1 MRDARRRQ
9 GSRYGQG
16 SQRRQVALPDLPY
29 SRIIALLAILVLVFA
44 LTRCVGAFLNRGSDN
59 AAQTGGGSNQG
70 STEQTLV
77 SSPDGATP
85 DEASLKALI
94 GDEKAN
100 KLLERAK
107 TDPDAYWVASHVDK
121 YAFDGDSVQVK
132 TLKLAADEP
141 AAIRFVRAFPED
153 YPADAENADPSIAI
167 DDSQLKGTRFDTKVP
182 HYYQWDPR
190 WAQTV
195 YSSTAFGLTG
205 CGPTCMSMVYQG
217 LTGATDKDPYVMSV
231 IAQQGGYMDQY
242 HGTAHAFYV
251 DTADAFGLRC
261 ESISVSANNIVS
273 YLQSGHVIIAN
284 LVPGHFTTVGHYFV
298 LVGVDSDGKI
308 IINDPY
314 SQVRSMQTWDADL
327 IASESRALYAYSR
340 S

>member
-1 MRDARRRQ
+1 MT
-9 GSRYGQG
+9 
-16 SQRRQVALPDLPY
+16 
-29 SRIIALLAILVLVFA
+29 LLVILVLVFA
-44 LTRCVGAFLNRGSDN
+44 LSRCVGAFLDRGSGDT
-59 AAQTGGGSNQG
+59 AQSDGGSDQG

-85 DEASLKALI
+85 DEGSLKALI
-94 GDEKAN
+94 GDEEAN

-107 TDPDAYWVASHVDK
+107 TDPDAYWVASHVDE
-121 YAFDGDSVQVK
+121 YAVDGETVQVK
-132 TLKLAADEP
+132 MLKLAADEP
-141 AAIRFVRAFPED
+141 AAIRFIREFPES
-153 YPADAENADPSIAI
+153 YPADTENADPSLAV
-167 DDSQLKGTRFDTKVP
+167 DDSQIRGTVFDTGVP

-190 WAQTV
+190 WGQTV
-195 YSSTAFGLTG
+195 FSSTAFGLTG

-251 DTADAFGLRC
+251 NEAGTFGLSC
-261 ESISVSANNIVS
+261 ESIGVSADNIVS
-273 YLQSGHVIIAN
+273 SLQSGHLIIAN

-314 SQVRSMQTWDADL
+314 SQVRSMQTWDAEL

-340 S
+340 P